1 MIFIII
7 IFNPFRRKIKILGG
21 KGKMKE
27 KETLIFKFMIVK
39 NVKIFLDIS
48 FIVKYLD
55 ITTLDDFKWKGLE
68 ELKLFIYKDQ
78 NGMF

>member
-1 MIFIII
+1 
-7 IFNPFRRKIKILGG
+7 
-21 KGKMKE
+21 MKE